1 MVNVNEL
8 MVGDYVNVGADGCP
22 PAVAVV
28 EEIYGKANK
37 VLLSICKSSV
47 TFDADDI
54 SPIMLTKDFFLR
66 NGFIECYI
74 SEYYMILEH
83 YGYGLKIQLCP
94 DSDSVHD
101 GNYVHIADHLR
112 KNTVHGF
119 QHFLRSVN
127 LFGFANNLKIQ
138 DMAKIIY
145 KKGLNGQNKLECIEG
160 IEINLLN
167 GQCALVYPKYAELP
181 LLDEDKI
188 DKWRTGCIK
197 EITALKLDDSAKVTD
212 DLFILDSPAAKFVRQ
227 FKSDTYGPFNM
238 PTLLAAKEIKDQMKY
253 INECARYIDGA
264 DLLES
269 GMDLSSCFR
278 GGKNHIWSSS
288 DEEYIG
294 FKNTCVPTIL
304 YRKA

>member
-1 MVNVNEL
+1 MINVNEL
-8 MVGDYVNVGADGCP
+8 MVGDYVDVGADGCP
-22 PAVAVV
+22 PAVAIV

-47 TFDADDI
+47 TFNADDI

-66 NGFIECYI
+66 NGFIERYI
-74 SEYYMILEH
+74 RETYMILEH
-83 YGYGLKIQLCP
+83 YGYGLKIRLCP
-94 DSDSVHD
+94 DCDSVHD

-127 LFGFANNLKIQ
+127 LFGFANNLIIQ

-167 GQCALVYPKYAELP
+167 GQCALIYPKYAELP

-188 DKWRTGCIK
+188 DYWDTGSIK
-197 EITALKLDDSAKVTD
+197 EMTALKLEDSAKVTD

-227 FKSDTYGPFNM
+227 FKSDTYGRFNM
-238 PTLLAAKEIKDQMKY
+238 PTLLAAKEIQDQMKY

-278 GGKNHIWSSS
+278 SDNYRIRNSS
-288 DEEYIG
+288 DEEYIYIR
-294 FKNTCVPTIL
+294 NTCVPTIL

>member
-1 MVNVNEL
+1 
-8 MVGDYVNVGADGCP
+8 MVGDYVDVGIDGCP
-22 PAVAVV
+22 PVVAIV
-28 EEIYGKANK
+28 EEIYGKPNK
-37 VLLSICKSSV
+37 VLLRICNDSV
-47 TFDADDI
+47 TFDVYDI

-66 NGFIECYI
+66 NGFIERHI
-74 SEYYMILEH
+74 SETFIIMEH
-83 YGYGLKIQLCP
+83 YGYGLKMRLYS
-94 DSDSVHD
+94 DDDSVHN
-101 GNYVHIADHLR
+101 GNYAYIAIQLR
-112 KNTVHGF
+112 KNTVQEF

-167 GQCALVYPKYAELP
+167 GQCALIYPKYANLQ
-181 LLDEDKI
+181 LLDVDKI
-188 DKWRTGCIK
+188 DDWDTGGIK
-197 EITALKLDDSAKVTD
+197 EMTALKLEDSAKVTD

-227 FKSDTYGPFNM
+227 FKSDTYGRFNM

-269 GMDLSSCFR
+269 GMELSSCFR
-278 GGKNHIWSSS
+278 VGKNHIWSSS
-288 DEEYIG
+288 DAEYIG
-294 FKNTCVPTIL
+294 NNNTCVPTIL
-304 YRKA
+304 YRKV